1 MGILMAKRTDH
12 TRTRASSDDKPVQI
26 GVRIPR
32 SLHFA
37 LKAAALKQER
47 DGKEPSTQ
55 ADIIA
60 EAIRQ
65 WIKSNDY
72 EL

>member
-1 MGILMAKRTDH
+1 MAKRKI
-12 TRTRASSDDKPVQI
+12 ASRSTSADDGLVQI

-47 DGKEPSTQ
+47 DDKEPSTQ
-55 ADIIA
+55 AEIIA
-60 EAIRQ
+60 DAIRK
-65 WIKSNDY
+65 WIESNHY

>member
-1 MGILMAKRTDH
+1 MAKRKRKTAS
-12 TRTRASSDDKPVQI
+12 RASTRADDDLVQI

-47 DGKEPSTQ
+47 DGKQPSTQ
-55 ADIIA
+55 AEIIA

-65 WIKSNDY
+65 WIESNNY

>member
-1 MGILMAKRTDH
+1 MAKRNDQSRP
-12 TRTRASSDDKPVQI
+12 RTNDDPVQI

-37 LKAAALKQER
+37 LKAASLKQER
-47 DGKEPSTQ
+47 DGKEPNTQ
-55 ADIIA
+55 AEIIA

-65 WIKSNDY
+65 WIESNDY